1 MQLRSVVPVGIGV
14 PAGVRPVPLL
24 QGYLAISGKAR
35 LRWRQAERELVRE
48 RLDLGPLRL
57 AEFAERR
64 TGRPEGVA
72 AKAAYLF
79 NGAAE
84 DVTVIPNVVRE
95 WHEVLMQ
102 VLRAPEVATLGAS
115 P

>member
-1 MQLRSVVPVGIGV
+1 MVPVATAV
-14 PAGVRPVPLL
+14 PAGVRSVPPFSR
-24 QGYLAISGKAR
+24 QPRQRGKAT

-48 RLDLGPLRL
+48 RLDLGLLRI
-57 AEFAERR
+57 AEFAEGRTRR
-64 TGRPEGVA
+64 AEWVA
-72 AKAAYLF
+72 TKAAYLF

-84 DVTVIPNVVRE
+84 DVTVIPNVVSE

-102 VLRAPEVATLGAS
+102 VLRAPEVPALGAS